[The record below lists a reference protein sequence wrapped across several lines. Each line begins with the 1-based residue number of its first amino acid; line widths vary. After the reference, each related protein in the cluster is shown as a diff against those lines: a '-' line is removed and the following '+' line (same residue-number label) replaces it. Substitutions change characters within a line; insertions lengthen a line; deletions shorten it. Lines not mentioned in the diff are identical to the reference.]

1 MKTNEIEIIAHV
13 NSTFTSVLN
22 ELAFHNKQIQIG
34 SFNFQVN
41 SGNPKI
47 INNKQKYY
55 LTEIPTDRE

>member
-13 NSTFTSVLN
+13 NSTFASVLN
-22 ELAFHNKQIQIG
+22 ELSFHNKRIQIG

>member
-13 NSTFTSVLN
+13 NSTFASVLN

-47 INNKQKYY
+47 TNNKQKYY